1 MELGLFAEELL
12 AGCGI
17 PSSSFCV
24 ESLAAITTQPLSER
38 CPSFINV
45 VSDTFGV
52 GAARRGRKVRDENMK
67 HILAKRMNAYELSK
81 SRYL

>member
-1 MELGLFAEELL
+1 MELGLFAEDLL

-17 PSSSFCV
+17 PTSSFCV
-24 ESLAAITTQPLSER
+24 ESLAAIATQPLSER

-52 GAARRGRKVRDENMK
+52 GATRRVGKVRDKNKE